1 MEEQDVASLLASDIS
16 ANLTM
21 LQLGGFALTIM
32 LALAGVLLAIRSYA
46 VLSEARSL
54 YWQAHAIGS
63 TKAIQNVLRVA
74 SPATIQKAHSKR
86 KLKSNRLRG
95 LM

>member
-1 MEEQDVASLLASDIS
+1 MEEQDVASLLASDVS
-16 ANLTM
+16 ANLTI
-21 LQLGGFALTIM
+21 LQLGGFALTII

-54 YWQAHAIGS
+54 YWQAHAIGT

-74 SPATIQKAHSKR
+74 SPAAIQKAHSKR